1 MPSYKNEMDNEALF
15 KFEDASGGRAY
26 FMHDHRHTGRRA
38 TREMVARD
46 ISQYKLGYPDH
57 DEIVDRFIAMG
68 NTYGIIAHQVPVLKF
83 KLLLAISATN
93 MAEIIDV
100 YSDRLAH
107 DPTMQS
113 RVAELTMR
121 QGDSLTRIPDILK
134 AAADLLEA
142 KAMQAHLMWMIDC
155 VEEKGPAGLAQ
166 VKARSSLILETLSSK
181 YHEDIHS
188 TLLDLEDITSD
199 R

>member
-1 MPSYKNEMDNEALF
+1 M
-15 KFEDASGGRAY
+15 
-26 FMHDHRHTGRRA
+26 
-38 TREMVARD
+38 
-46 ISQYKLGYPDH
+46 
-57 DEIVDRFIAMG
+57 
-68 NTYGIIAHQVPVLKF
+68 
-83 KLLLAISATN
+83 LAISAAN

-155 VEEKGPAGLAQ
+155 VEEKGATGLAQ
-166 VKARSSLILETLSSK
+166 VKARSSLILETLSPK

-188 TLLDLEDITSD
+188 TLQTHRATKQLQN
-199 R
+199 